1 VVQRSQGSDEEQVLL
16 KCWFGLLDHQA
27 VGGLQHHLTGC
38 IRAIVIGERLTE
50 GVQRFDLGDD
60 VERVSDG

>member
-1 VVQRSQGSDEEQVLL
+1 VL

-27 VGGLQHHLTGC
+27 VSGLQHHLAGC
-38 IRAIVIGERLTE
+38 IGGVVIGERLTK

-60 VERVSDG
+60 VERVPDG